1 MPVYLSADWSCACG
15 KAACRRCSG
24 GFRGGKGGA
33 NAPPFGGTLKNDYA
47 AMACSINNQVDPGVV
62 RWVRSN
68 PPSYQRT
75 YRMALL
81 YFQALACSSDE
92 QLSNTLRKTYVAV
105 TVRSTVVP
113 GTKFTASKLRGWSWL
128 KPNGLGTR
136 PPSSIFMCT

>member
-1 MPVYLSADWSCACG
+1 MPPAFIIINTLRWIVCILSTYLLFGGVISCSYPSRAVADL
-15 KAACRRCSG
+15 
-24 GFRGGKGGA
+24 GGA

-47 AMACSINNQVDPGVV
+47 AMACSNNSQAEPGVV

-81 YFQALACSSDE
+81 YFQALACSGDE
-92 QLSNTLRKTYVAV
+92 QL

-113 GTKFTASKLRGWSWL
+113 GTKFTASKIIERVELAETER
-128 KPNGLGTR
+128 LGNRNETT
-136 PPSSIFMCT
+136 I

>member
-1 MPVYLSADWSCACG
+1 MADL
-15 KAACRRCSG
+15 G
-24 GFRGGKGGA
+24 GGGGGGGKGGA

-47 AMACSINNQVDPGVV
+47 AMACSNNNQADPGVV

-81 YFQALACSSDE
+81 YFQALACSGDD

-105 TVRSTVVP
+105 TVRGVQLFRVQSLP
-113 GTKFTASKLRGWSWL
+113 L
-128 KPNGLGTR
+128 PNCEGGAG
-136 PPSSIFMCT
+136 

>member
-1 MPVYLSADWSCACG
+1 MPFAPPLSTAPL
-15 KAACRRCSG
+15 SG

-33 NAPPFGGTLKNDYA
+33 NAPPFGGLTLKNDYA
-47 AMACSINNQVDPGVV
+47 AMACSNNNQADPGVV

-81 YFQALACSSDE
+81 YFQALACSGDE
-92 QLSNTLRKTYVAV
+92 QLSNTLRKTYAAV

-113 GTKFTASKLRGWSWL
+113 GTKFTPSKLRGCMEL
-128 KPNGLGTR
+128 AETERLGNETT
-136 PPSSIFMCT
+136 I

>member
-1 MPVYLSADWSCACG
+1 MRWINGLGMRLMCHQWNPKLHSTLININYYKGIS
-15 KAACRRCSG
+15 SG

-47 AMACSINNQVDPGVV
+47 AMACSNNNQADPGVV

-81 YFQALACSSDE
+81 YFQALACSGDE

-113 GTKFTASKLRGWSWL
+113 GTKFTA
-128 KPNGLGTR
+128 
-136 PPSSIFMCT
+136 